1 MRESTSALT
10 RVALLV
16 LMTAAFAAVWN
27 GDQQTQ
33 AEFIIARRAASRQ
46 ATELAQV
53 DPTPSELTSVKKPVT
68 PTAEEQSDQVMQVTV
83 ELTLPADITPGR
95 FRVVQS
101 SGAMFTIN
109 VTATGSVTA
118 TPRNVYFVDVADG
131 TRQCLIRIDQ
141 DDALGK
147 AGQTATSDHE
157 TSVQ

>member
-1 MRESTSALT
+1 MRETTSALT

-16 LMTAAFAAVWN
+16 LMTGAFAAVWY

-33 AEFIIARRAASRQ
+33 AEFIIARRAAARQ
-46 ATELAQV
+46 STELAQME
-53 DPTPSELTSVKKPVT
+53 PTPSEPTLVEKPVAL
-68 PTAEEQSDQVMQVTV
+68 PAEQQLDQVVQVTV
-83 ELTLPADITPGR
+83 ELALPADITPGR

-109 VTATGSVTA
+109 VSAAGAVTA
-118 TPRNVYFVDVADG
+118 VPRDVYFVDIADG

-147 AGQTATSDHE
+147 SSHTTAASDAK
-157 TSVQ
+157 SLR